1 MQFDYRE
8 IRAGGMI
15 MRAAVLDCRE
25 QEPDGPPLL
34 MLNGIGFNAELME
47 PLAMALAEPGPDAP
61 KGRAVVIP
69 EMPGCGGSP
78 DPEQTLLMCSLSSVV
93 TELMEALHPG
103 RAFDCVGFS
112 WGGALAQQIAVQS
125 ARRLTRLALISTT
138 SGMPLAPANP
148 NVLRRLF
155 DPKEYVDPLR
165 LSSNFHA
172 LLAEGGANATL
183 LRRFRTPSPQGLGSQ
198 LLALTGWTAA
208 PLLPFVRV
216 PVALVGVA
224 DDAIVPYLHHKMLG
238 CLLPQATKI
247 ELASGGHLAS
257 LARPAN
263 VWTAPRAFPP
273 G

>member
-1 MQFDYRE
+1 MQFEYRE
-8 IRAGGMI
+8 IRAGGMT
-15 MRAAVLDCRE
+15 MRAAVLDRG
-25 QEPDGPPLL
+25 EPGTDNPPLL

-47 PLAMALAEPGPDAP
+47 PLAMALAQPGPEAP
-61 KGRAVVIP
+61 QGRAVVIP

-78 DPEQTLLMCSLSSVV
+78 DPDQHLLMCSLSGAV

-103 RAFDCVGFS
+103 SAFDCVGFS

-125 ARRLTRLALISTT
+125 ARQLTRLALISTT
-138 SGMPLAPANP
+138 SGLPLGPANP
-148 NVLRRLF
+148 DVIRRLF

-183 LRRFRTPSPQGLGSQ
+183 MRRFRTPSPQGLGSQ

-224 DDAIVPYLHHKMLG
+224 DDAIVPYAHHTMLG
-238 CLLPQATKI
+238 CLMPHATKI
-247 ELASGGHLAS
+247 EVESGGHLAP

-263 VWTAPRAFPP
+263 VSPALRAFLAA
-273 G
+273 